1 MNLPT
6 LPLYVLYF
14 FFYSA
19 VGWLIESIYCSCGQR
34 KLVNRGFLTGPLCP
48 IYGSGAVALG
58 LCLSP
63 IKNSGLNPWAK
74 FFIILF
80 LGMIICDFVEFMTSV
95 IMEKLFHARWWD
107 YSNKPFNIQG
117 RICLQHTMYWGLATV
132 IFMYVIHPPV
142 EELIAQ
148 IDSDIAYI
156 LLGFIFAA
164 FIADLINA
172 VRVALDVRKLMD
184 KLHAINDAV
193 QKHAETAK
201 ETIQQNVNKSVEVI
215 ANFTAELNEQAD
227 ALQLQFNKFLKERN
241 RKDKKSERPSRLAPS
256 IKKKIKQE
264 LSDMK
269 KSIDSL
275 KDKSDK
281 DNID

>member
-1 MNLPT
+1 MNLPM

-19 VGWLIESIYCSCGQR
+19 VGWLIESIYCSCGQQ

-48 IYGSGAVALG
+48 IYGSGAVALS

-117 RICLQHTMYWGLATV
+117 RICLQHTTYWGLATV

-193 QKHAETAK
+193 QKHAEAAK

-215 ANFTAELNEQAD
+215 ANFTAELNEQVD

-241 RKDKKSERPSRLAPS
+241 RKDKKSERPSRLAPG

-275 KDKSDK
+275 KDKFENSEK
-281 DNID
+281 

>member
-1 MNLPT
+1 MNLPM

-19 VGWLIESIYCSCGQR
+19 AGWLIESIYCSCGQR

-48 IYGSGAVALG
+48 IYGSGAVALS

-63 IKNSGLNPWAK
+63 IKHSDINPVAK

-80 LGMIICDFVEFMTSV
+80 LGMVICDIVEFLTSV

-132 IFMYVIHPPV
+132 IFMYIIHPPV
-142 EELIAQ
+142 EEIISE
-148 IDSDIAYI
+148 IDADIAYI
-156 LLGFIFAA
+156 LLGFIFAV

-172 VRVALDVRKLMD
+172 VRVALDVRKIMD

-193 QKHAETAK
+193 QKYAETAK
-201 ETIQQNVNKSVEVI
+201 ETIQQNLNKGFEAFAS
-215 ANFTAELNEQAD
+215 FTADLNEQFD
-227 ALQLQFNKFLKERN
+227 AVQAQFNKTLKKRSKKNKKERTKRISPN
-241 RKDKKSERPSRLAPS
+241 VRLRIDKEFSNMKKTIDGLINKSED
-256 IKKKIKQE
+256 E
-264 LSDMK
+264 
-269 KSIDSL
+269 
-275 KDKSDK
+275 
-281 DNID
+281 DNNK

>member
-1 MNLPT
+1 MNLPI
-6 LPLYVLYF
+6 LPLYLLYF

-19 VGWLIESIYCSCGQR
+19 AGWLVESIYCSIGQR

-48 IYGSGAVALG
+48 IYGSGAVALS

-63 IKNSGLNPWAK
+63 IKHSALNPFAK
-74 FFIILF
+74 FFVILL
-80 LGMIICDFVEFMTSV
+80 LGMIICDVVEFLTSV

-132 IFMYVIHPPV
+132 IFMYIIHPPV
-142 EELIAQ
+142 EEI
-148 IDSDIAYI
+148 ISEIEPDIAYI

-164 FIADLINA
+164 FVADLINA
-172 VRVALDVRKLMD
+172 VRVALDIRKIMD
-184 KLHAINDAV
+184 KLHDINSAA
-193 QKHAETAK
+193 QRYAENAK
-201 ETIQQNVNKSVEVI
+201 ETIQQNLNKGVE
-215 ANFTAELNEQAD
+215 AFASFTAELNEQAD
-227 ALQLQFNKFLKERN
+227 ALQSQINKLLKERS
-241 RKDKKSERPSRLAPS
+241 RKSRKSEHLPRLSPNL
-256 IKKKIKQE
+256 KQKINQE

-275 KDKSDK
+275 KDKFENSEK
-281 DNID
+281 